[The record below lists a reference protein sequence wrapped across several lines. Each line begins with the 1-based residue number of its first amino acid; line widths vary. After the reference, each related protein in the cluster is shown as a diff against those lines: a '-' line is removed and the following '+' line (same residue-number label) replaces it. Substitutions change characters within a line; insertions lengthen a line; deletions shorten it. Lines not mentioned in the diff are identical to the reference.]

1 MSRIYDALIKVM
13 EDSQLDEEKVRA
25 VKFSMSKDSNPA
37 GLSSEI
43 AELEKIFLSHVGK
56 MASALKQIETAS
68 AHEAQ
73 QARQIE
79 DYLAAQ
85 VKEKEAALE
94 AKEYVIRN
102 AQETLQAKIRD
113 LENQILEKNGLLDIR
128 DRQIEDLKSKLDTL
142 VGRMNRMAALLKQAG
157 TLAGMEEEK
166 AGGNSSDLKQQA
178 TETPPAS
185 TKASGQSH
193 K

>member
-68 AHEAQ
+68 AAEAQ

-142 VGRMNRMAALLKQAG
+142 MGRMNRMAALLKQAG
-157 TLAGMEEEK
+157 TLAAIEE
-166 AGGNSSDLKQQA
+166 NSSDPKQQP
-178 TETPPAS
+178 TETISTS
-185 TKASGQSH
+185 TKASPATH